1 MSFRLSS
8 GTLNSMAGVF
18 APPRRHRPGSGGGKG
33 RRGQSGGEFVTIL
46 AAVVAPRSA
55 PLAASLRSD
64 RQVKHAFGGGSHAA
78 VSGRAIAAME
88 RTARRVPEVMVRAT
102 GRQHGGGHVLA
113 NFAYI
118 SRLGHGE
125 GKQVAL
131 YTSDEEVL
139 HDARGMQILA
149 QDWQEWEMGGD
160 ARRNGATSI
169 SMILSMPAGTDPE
182 RLRDAA
188 LDFAREEFANRSWV
202 AALHVDRDHPHVHLT
217 IARRDHDGRRFHP
230 NRDDFFRYRQRF
242 AEKLRDRGIEA
253 NATPAR
259 ARGIDPK
266 HEPIAARKLREKGE
280 VPRVDK
286 RRSERAQRLRESG
299 VGDPVEAVLASHQAI
314 VRLAYERSI
323 EELSA
328 SSSLADQVIAR
339 SLEKFAV
346 TMPAPEANSARAT
359 RMRDVPADLLDQP
372 SAPSRSDSKVGT
384 LDPLSAALARSRDM
398 REGMRSR
405 EASAA
410 THDQNPVERQSRNG
424 PDLERL
430 RALLDQVTN
439 PPHDQG
445 ASKPAEETLR
455 QVQERDREQRE
466 RDRSRNRDG
475 PGR

>member
-8 GTLNSMAGVF
+8 GTLDSMAGVF
-18 APPRRHRPGSGGGKG
+18 APPKRYRLGTGGGKG
-33 RRGQSGGEFVTIL
+33 KRPQSSGAVVSVM
-46 AAVVAPRSA
+46 AAAVAPRPA
-55 PLAASLRSD
+55 PIAVSLRSD
-64 RQVKHAFGGGSHAA
+64 RQMKHAFGGGSQAA

-113 NFAYI
+113 NFSYI

-139 HDARGMQILA
+139 YDARDMQILA

-160 ARRNGATSI
+160 ARRKGATSI

-266 HEPIAARKLREKGE
+266 HEPIAARKVREKGQ
-280 VPRVDK
+280 VPRVDMS
-286 RRSERAQRLRESG
+286 RAERAQRLRESG
-299 VGDPVEAVLASHQAI
+299 VGDPVDAVLASQQAI
-314 VRLAYERSI
+314 VRRAYERSI

-328 SSSLADQVIAR
+328 SPSLADQVIAR
-339 SLEKFAV
+339 SLEKFIA
-346 TMPAPEANSARAT
+346 TMPAPEANSARAV
-359 RMRDVPADLLDQP
+359 RLGDMQADLRGRP
-372 SAPSRSDSKVGT
+372 VTPSRSGSEVDT

-398 REGMRSR
+398 RAGIRSG
-405 EASAA
+405 EASASGDDLIPA
-410 THDQNPVERQSRNG
+410 DRKRHAG

-430 RALLDQVTN
+430 RALMEQANQPPDQVA
-439 PPHDQG
+439 G
-445 ASKPAEETLR
+445 KPAEEMLR
-455 QVQERDREQRE
+455 RVQERDREQ

-475 PGR
+475 PER

>member
-1 MSFRLSS
+1 
-8 GTLNSMAGVF
+8 
-18 APPRRHRPGSGGGKG
+18 
-33 RRGQSGGEFVTIL
+33 
-46 AAVVAPRSA
+46 
-55 PLAASLRSD
+55 
-64 RQVKHAFGGGSHAA
+64 
-78 VSGRAIAAME
+78 
-88 RTARRVPEVMVRAT
+88 
-102 GRQHGGGHVLA
+102 
-113 NFAYI
+113 
-118 SRLGHGE
+118 
-125 GKQVAL
+125 
-131 YTSDEEVL
+131 
-139 HDARGMQILA
+139 MQILA

-242 AEKLRDRGIEA
+242 AAKLRDRGIEA

-359 RMRDVPADLLDQP
+359 RMRMCPQICLISRRRRHGPVPKWV
-372 SAPSRSDSKVGT
+372 RSIRCLPRWRVRVICAKV
-384 LDPLSAALARSRDM
+384 S
-398 REGMRSR
+398 
-405 EASAA
+405 
-410 THDQNPVERQSRNG
+410 
-424 PDLERL
+424 
-430 RALLDQVTN
+430 
-439 PPHDQG
+439 
-445 ASKPAEETLR
+445 
-455 QVQERDREQRE
+455 DRG
-466 RDRSRNRDG
+466 SIGGNA
-475 PGR
+475 